1 MENIRSNVG
10 NMLYANMVDSF
21 TLLQKDRFRDSARRL
36 VWWLKP
42 DEALEQPL
50 RLVVQIMD
58 IGSFSDLKLLQKEFT
73 DTELINIL
81 RNAPPGVL
89 SLRSL
94 RFWQVV
100 LKTDAKPKPRFPGS
114 DATGTAWSQS

>member
-1 MENIRSNVG
+1 MH
-10 NMLYANMVDSF
+10 DSF
-21 TLLQKDRFRDSARRL
+21 TLQNKDRFRDSARRL
-36 VWWLKP
+36 IWWMKP

-58 IGSFSDLKLLQKEFT
+58 IGSLSDLRLLQKEFT

-81 RNAPPGVL
+81 TDAPPGEL
-89 SLRSL
+89 SARSL

-100 LKTDAKPKPRFPGS
+100 LKKQTQNRNHAPPVQ
-114 DATGTAWSQS
+114 T